1 MGKSYDKKMHSAEHM
16 LNAAMDQKFGCGR
29 CFNAHIGKK
38 KSKCDYTYDRDLTRD
53 EVEELN
59 ETINR
64 MIRQDL
70 EITDNLVSL
79 SEARQICD
87 MKKVPE
93 HAEHIR
99 IVSIGDF
106 DLCPCIGDHVR
117 STKEIGSFKITTTDY
132 DGEKLRI
139 RYKLPE

>member
-1 MGKSYDKKMHSAEHM
+1 
-16 LNAAMDQKFGCGR
+16 
-29 CFNAHIGKK
+29 
-38 KSKCDYTYDRDLTRD
+38 
-53 EVEELN
+53 
-59 ETINR
+59 